1 MAVKTPLTRE
11 EKADVRRYL
20 GYLDTAMAANI
31 SLGIPSASQPMFIA
45 EGQMERLNAD
55 ALAHVREYL
64 QELRCIDKQI
74 KEARSRRLK
83 LSKVKGIEF
92 RADLEI
98 RDLYQEYGRWTMRL
112 SDTLGAPINPYSEL
126 HQEIGTVPTMARR
139 VR

>member
-1 MAVKTPLTRE
+1 MAIKTPLTRE

-31 SLGIPSASQPMFIA
+31 SLGIPSASHPLFLV
-45 EGQMERLNAD
+45 EGQVNRLNAD
-55 ALAHVREYL
+55 ATAHVREYL
-64 QELRCIDKQI
+64 KELKCIDTQI

-92 RADLEI
+92 RANAEI
-98 RDLYQEYGRWTMRL
+98 QDLYAEYGRWAMRL

-126 HQEIGTVPTMARR
+126 HQEIGTVPTLTRR